1 VVLENCQPLRFPGCE
16 FEAQPQAVSEVIE
29 RTGCSLL
36 LDLGRARVS
45 AAALGMDVHGYL
57 SDLPLERT
65 VHVHLSGPRM
75 RDGRLFDAHEPM
87 QETDYALL
95 EWVLGRT
102 HPQVVT
108 VEYVR
113 DAVALREQLV
123 RLREVADT
131 HS

>member
-1 VVLENCQPLRFPGCE
+1 
-16 FEAQPQAVSEVIE
+16 
-29 RTGCSLL
+29 
-36 LDLGRARVS
+36 
-45 AAALGMDVHGYL
+45 
-57 SDLPLERT
+57 
-65 VHVHLSGPRM
+65 
-75 RDGRLFDAHEPM
+75 M

-95 EWVLGRT
+95 EWLLGRT

>member
-1 VVLENCQPLRFPGCE
+1 MVDAELWVAHAP
-16 FEAQPQAVSEVIE
+16 AQSL
-29 RTGCSLL
+29 TGN
-36 LDLGRARVS
+36 
-45 AAALGMDVHGYL
+45 AAALDMDVHGHV
-57 SDLPLERT
+57 SGLPLERT
-65 VHVHLSGPRM
+65 VQVHLSGRRM
-75 RDGRLFDAHEPM
+75 RDGHLFEAHEPM

-108 VEYVR
+108 LEYVR